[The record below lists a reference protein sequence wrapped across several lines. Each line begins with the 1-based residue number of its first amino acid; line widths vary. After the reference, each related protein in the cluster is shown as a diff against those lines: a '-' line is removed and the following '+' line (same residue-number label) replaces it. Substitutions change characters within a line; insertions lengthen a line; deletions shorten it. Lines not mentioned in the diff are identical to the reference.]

1 MKLIIIIIFSL
12 IFSNDQIMDANNS
25 FDSIL
30 SSYVDSLGKVNYKG
44 IIDNPYSFN
53 EYFEFIE
60 NISPNNYPDYFK
72 TSNAKKAYW
81 INTYNALILK
91 TMIDNPSKNILEILS
106 GPSIFGSFIF
116 FQKFKIGGEMLSP
129 HYIEHKILRKLDDPR
144 IHFAINCASKSC
156 PPLGNRILKGENLD
170 KQLDEK
176 AVKFINSKENVYVDN
191 ENKIIYLNKIFKWFK
206 KDFGDLKLYI
216 CKYLDSNIVYEDIY
230 NYKILFF
237 EYDWSSN
244 GINS

>member
-1 MKLIIIIIFSL
+1 
-12 IFSNDQIMDANNS
+12 
-25 FDSIL
+25 
-30 SSYVDSLGKVNYKG
+30 
-44 IIDNPYSFN
+44 
-53 EYFEFIE
+53 
-60 NISPNNYPDYFK
+60 
-72 TSNAKKAYW
+72 
-81 INTYNALILK
+81 
-91 TMIDNPSKNILEILS
+91 
-106 GPSIFGSFIF
+106 
-116 FQKFKIGGEMLSP
+116 MLSP

-156 PPLGNRILKGENLD
+156 PPLGNRILKEDNLD

-176 AVKFINSKENVYVDN
+176 AVKFINSKEHVYVDD

-216 CKYLDSNIVYEDIY
+216 CKYLDSNIEYEDIY
-230 NYKILFF
+230 NYKISFF